1 MLQRTEEDGDKLL
14 MPYVPSGMKRISK

>member
-14 MPYVPSGMKRISK
+14 MPYAPSGMKRISK

>member
-1 MLQRTEEDGDKLL
+1 MLQRTEEDGDKLV